1 MSKRFIILLLV
12 LSVAGELYAQWTKK
26 DSLNLQRII
35 NGNGELKL
43 NPEAVKRIDFG
54 SASDS
59 MQESKSKGWLQPDE
73 TLPKVKYT
81 EIKEE
86 EGDSLCETVMDR
98 RGARLSLQPLG
109 SGSLIDSIPSGYK
122 KGMALKL
129 PPLEGISLGNGF
141 RLNGGTIS
149 GFDLMY
155 VFRKSFWCRK
165 KKKRREHTLVILQS
179 YK

>member
-81 EIKEE
+81 EIKECVKMCLNKIIKQN
-86 EGDSLCETVMDR
+86 SYNSSR
-98 RGARLSLQPLG
+98 NASNN
-109 SGSLIDSIPSGYK
+109 Y
-122 KGMALKL
+122 LK
-129 PPLEGISLGNGF
+129 P
-141 RLNGGTIS
+141 
-149 GFDLMY
+149 
-155 VFRKSFWCRK
+155 
-165 KKKRREHTLVILQS
+165 H
-179 YK
+179 